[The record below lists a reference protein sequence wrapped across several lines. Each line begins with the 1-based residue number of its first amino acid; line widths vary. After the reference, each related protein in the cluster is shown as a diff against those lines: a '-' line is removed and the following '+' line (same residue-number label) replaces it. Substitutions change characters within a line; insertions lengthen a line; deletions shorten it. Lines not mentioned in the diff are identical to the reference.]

1 MTLNHGSR
9 VLLQV
14 QDGNCNLKVSSN
26 LEKFPFLK
34 CASGNRALNFMGNF
48 RKFPRNFLETVRVL
62 TGQKTV
68 RVGMWSRI
76 LISNVLLLVKD
87 SFTENY
93 WRNLDQTGSFARQRF
108 FHRKPLKKFWSK
120 RFFYAL
126 KVLLQKIFK
135 EILIKISWVI
145 TQSRSKRLFFPWK
158 VLLKKY
164 RRNLDQKC
172 SFPGQRFFSRKLSKK
187 SWSKGSFIR

>member
-1 MTLNHGSR
+1 MSK
-9 VLLQV
+9 VLLQ
-14 QDGNCNLKVSSN
+14 KS
-26 LEKFPFLK
+26 
-34 CASGNRALNFMGNF
+34 
-48 RKFPRNFLETVRVL
+48 
-62 TGQKTV
+62 
-68 RVGMWSRI
+68 WSKI
-76 LISNVLLLVKD
+76 FFYTSEVLLQKIFEEILNKKVFLRLVLLYVKG

-187 SWSKGSFIR
+187 SWSKRLVYKPKVLL